1 MKQHEYMQQHDTRN
15 DDGYRGEKPAYIDP
29 ARLKFLEL
37 PTLVN
42 GKREER
48 KRPMLIGGKPE
59 KVYK

>member
-1 MKQHEYMQQHDTRN
+1 MKKDNT
-15 DDGYRGEKPAYIDP
+15 YRGEKPAYIDP